1 VFEHLKTLS
10 EELADLVRTAG
21 ESVVRVSARP
31 HLGASGIVWSAD
43 GVIITADHAIERE
56 DRVEVGLPDGRTVG
70 ARLIGRDPTT
80 DIAVVRAEAAAL
92 NPARPGRLESL
103 RVGHIVVAVARPGRE
118 LQATL
123 GIISAIG
130 GPWRTMAGG
139 QLDIYLQTD
148 VAMHPGFSGGPL
160 VTAEGLTIGLNTSGL
175 ARGISVA
182 VPITTLGRVV
192 EALLT
197 HGRVRRAYLGIASQP
212 VRLPDGV
219 RERVGRAMGLVI
231 VSVEGGSPADRA
243 GLTVGDVII
252 AVGDQPV
259 SLPDELL
266 AQLTPDRI
274 GRPLPIRV
282 LRGGQPVEIVVT
294 PGERS

>member
-1 VFEHLKTLS
+1 MFERLKALS
-10 EELADLVRTAG
+10 EELAALVQTAG

-31 HLGASGIVWSAD
+31 HFGASGIVWSAD
-43 GVIITADHAIERE
+43 GVIVTADHVIERE

-70 ARLIGRDPTT
+70 ARVVGRDPST
-80 DIAVVRAEAAAL
+80 DTAVVRAEASGL
-92 NPARPGRLESL
+92 NPARPAKLEDL
-103 RVGHIVVAVARPGRE
+103 RVGHIVLAVARPGRE

-123 GIISAIG
+123 GIVSAVG

-139 QLDIYLQTD
+139 QLDTYLQTD
-148 VAMHPGFSGGPL
+148 VAMHPGFSGGAL
-160 VTAEGLTIGLNTSGL
+160 VAADGLVIGLNTSGL

-192 EALLT
+192 EALLA

-212 VRLPDGV
+212 VRLPDPV
-219 RERVGRAMGLVI
+219 RERVGRSMGLVI
-231 VSVEGGSPADRA
+231 LSVEAGSPADRA

-259 SLPDELL
+259 SRPDELL
-266 AQLTPDRI
+266 AQLTADRI